1 MFIYL
6 FFNFYLI
13 IREIVK
19 LEEEIEAMQDELKGS
34 EKRKS
39 MLYTD
44 LQRFTVEREQLI
56 EELNKN
62 EQNIAILDNE
72 KVLSENEL
80 KEVRRNIEK
89 IKGMFLIM

>member
-80 KEVRRNIEK
+80 EEVRRNIEK